1 MTLQQLR
8 YAVAIAEKSSI
19 SEAAASLFVAQP
31 SLTKSLHSLE
41 KEMGLMIFRR
51 TSKGI
56 AVTRE
61 GEEFLGYARQVIEQ
75 ADLMEEKYG
84 SLPSGKHRFC
94 VSTQHYSFAVEAFV
108 DLLRDYGGDTYDFR
122 RRETQTYEIIEDV
135 ARLKSEVG
143 ILYLNHFNETIL
155 RKTLRENDLQFHL
168 LFKAKPHVFLG
179 SRNPLAGRPAVTL
192 QDLSPYPRLSFEQ
205 GEFNSFY
212 FSEEILSTVY
222 HRKSI
227 HVSDRATLFN
237 LVLGLNGYTICSG
250 VLSTDLN
257 GKQIISRPL
266 ATKEKML
273 IGWIVN
279 SKAILSRNARDYIVH
294 LKEIVK
300 GYGFELLS

>member
-122 RRETQTYEIIEDV
+122 LRETQTYEIIEDV

-179 SRNPLAGRPAVTL
+179 SRNPLAGRPPVTL

-205 GEFNSFY
+205 GEHNSFY
-212 FSEEILSTVY
+212 FSEEILSTEECKKEILV
-222 HRKSI
+222 R
-227 HVSDRATLFN
+227 DRATLFN
-237 LVLGLNGYTICSG
+237 LLIGLNGYTISSG
-250 VLSTDLN
+250 VINPDLN
-257 GKQIISRPL
+257 GDGIVSVPL
-266 ATKEKML
+266 DAEDTME
-273 IGWIVN
+273 IGVIAKSHIVPGRFAQLYVDALQRHIPH
-279 SKAILSRNARDYIVH
+279 S
-294 LKEIVK
+294 
-300 GYGFELLS
+300 